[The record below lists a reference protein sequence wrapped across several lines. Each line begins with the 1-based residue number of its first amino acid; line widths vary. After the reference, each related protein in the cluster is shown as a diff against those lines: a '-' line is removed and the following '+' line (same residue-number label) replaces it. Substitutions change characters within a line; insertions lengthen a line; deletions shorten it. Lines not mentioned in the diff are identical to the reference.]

1 MSAQSSPGGRG
12 AVVVGIGLAALAYF
26 LFSLQ
31 DATIKWLATG
41 FTAPQILLMRS
52 VVIVP
57 LCIALGGPKLVVR
70 AAVSPIRLQL
80 VWRSLVLLGA
90 WSCYYSA
97 ARYLQ
102 LAEMTTIYFSSP
114 LLVAALAMP
123 VLKERVPWSRWASL
137 AIGFAGVVVACRPAA
152 LFRADLDH
160 TGPILLVLADALL
173 WAYTTILIRQIVHAE
188 PTAVVLFVSNLTL
201 LAVCA
206 AAMPFLWEAPSA
218 RQLGLMLLVGTFGG
232 AGQFLQTE
240 AIRRAPATVVAPL
253 SFSSL
258 VWSFGLGLAI
268 WGDVPDLAVFLG
280 AGLILASGL
289 LVAGAEWRKMRRVRR
304 EPPAVLARA
313 E

>member
-1 MSAQSSPGGRG
+1 MSVQSSPGDRG
-12 AVVVGIGLAALAYF
+12 SVVVGIGLAASAYL

-70 AAVSPIRLQL
+70 AIVSPIRLQL
-80 VWRSLVLLGA
+80 VWRSLVLLAA
-90 WSCYYSA
+90 WFCYYSA

-137 AIGFAGVVVACRPAA
+137 GIGFAGVVIACRPAA
-152 LFRADLDH
+152 LFRADLAQ
-160 TGPILLVLADALL
+160 TGPILLVLAAALL

-188 PTAVVLFVSNLTL
+188 PTAVVMFVSNLTL

-218 RQLGLMLLVGTFGG
+218 RQLGLMLLVGAFGG

-280 AGLILASGL
+280 AALILGSGL
-289 LVAGAEWRKMRRVRR
+289 LVAGAEWRKVRQFRRKTS
-304 EPPAVLARA
+304 AILARA